1 MNAVELL
8 MGMDLETLEAVPHGE
23 MEIKRLSKIAGSPFV
38 VEYEA
43 ISGRKYA
50 RIASLIAG
58 KDGKTDVSSG
68 FDANL
73 MVCVAG
79 IKSPDLNSKDLQK
92 KFKVATPKD
101 LVEKIFTFGEVAQ
114 IASAI
119 GEVSGLNSDG
129 EEEAKN

>member
-50 RIASLIAG
+50 RIASFIAG

-79 IKSPDLNSKDLQK
+79 IKSPDLNSEDLQK
-92 KFKVATPKD
+92 RFKVATPKD
-101 LVEKIFTFGEVAQ
+101 LVEKVFTFGEVAQ

-129 EEEAKN
+129 EEEVKN